1 MQATLASH
9 WQYTPPGQQTE
20 AAGLKAAKHAG
31 WLAKAVEANRSLG
44 QVTLFIVENHKQQP
58 RAVQQQA
65 SSNNSR
71 QGGILHCKLFYR
83 IIQVNTGLL

>member
-20 AAGLKAAKHAG
+20 AAGLKA
-31 WLAKAVEANRSLG
+31 VEANRSLG
-44 QVTLFIVENHKQQP
+44 QVTLFTVENHKQQP

-71 QGGILHCKLFYR
+71 QGGILHCILFYR